1 MTDKIAEQLARCF
14 SLAFPQMD
22 PSRYSTASAE
32 NTTEWDSVAQVTL
45 LSLIGEEFGVE
56 INFEEFEGATS
67 FEALA
72 GRIREISAR
81 A

>member
-32 NTTEWDSVAQVTL
+32 NTNGWDSIAQVTL
-45 LSLIGEEFGVE
+45 LSLIGEEFG
-56 INFEEFEGATS
+56 IDIDFEEFEDATS
-67 FEALA
+67 FESLA
-72 GRIREISAR
+72 SRISRMSAG